1 MKLWLLPAGFNV
13 YRLHH
18 WLAVAGGL
26 GLMRRAPGT
35 WGTVAGLPLA
45 LLLLALPSLVAWPL
59 LLLAA
64 GAGVWICGATAR
76 DWGTHD
82 HGAIVW
88 DEVVGYALTVLL
100 AACWL
105 TIDPLQL
112 LLAFVLFRLFDILK
126 PWPISYLDRHIHGG
140 LGIMLDDLL
149 AGIFAGLVMIVMAIF
164 I

>member
-1 MKLWLLPAGFNV
+1 MVLWLVPAGFNA
-13 YRLHH
+13 RSLCH

-35 WGTVAGLPLA
+35 WGTLAGIPLA
-45 LLLLALPSLVAWPL
+45 LLLLALPALIAWPL

-64 GAGVWICGATAR
+64 LAGVWICGRTAT
-76 DWGTHD
+76 DWGVHD

-100 AACWL
+100 AAGWL
-105 TIDPLQL
+105 AIGPWQL

-126 PWPISYLDRHIHGG
+126 PWPIRYLDRHLHGG

-149 AGIFAGLVMIVMAIF
+149 AGVFAAVLLLASARFG
-164 I
+164 